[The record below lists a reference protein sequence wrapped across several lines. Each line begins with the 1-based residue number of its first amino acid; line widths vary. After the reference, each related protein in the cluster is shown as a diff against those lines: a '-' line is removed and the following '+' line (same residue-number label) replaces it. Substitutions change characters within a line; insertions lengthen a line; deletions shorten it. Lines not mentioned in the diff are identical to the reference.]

1 MIKTLADTE
10 SRMSKTM
17 EALHRDLNTIRTG
30 RASPALLDHLH
41 VDYYGTSTPLNQM
54 AGVSA
59 PESACTGDSAVG

>member
-1 MIKTLADTE
+1 
-10 SRMSKTM
+10 MSKTM

-30 RASPALLDHLH
+30 RASPALLDRLH

-59 PESACTGDSAVG
+59 SKQAPAGDSAVG